1 MPSDHAIPEALF
13 ARAIATTDEVQYARE
28 QLQHKAAERR
38 EAVLALRAAGASY
51 AQIAERLGCSR
62 SAVQSIL
69 RRTET

>member
-1 MPSDHAIPEALF
+1 MSSEPDIPETLL
-13 ARAIATTDEVQYARE
+13 ARAVAATDEVQQARE
-28 QLQHKAAERR
+28 RLQRKAGQRR

-69 RRTET
+69 RPVQG